1 MQYVTVSLLGL
12 DSSFV
17 KGCMTDTL
25 GAYRMDGVVA
35 GDYVLTF
42 DMLGY
47 EPERAPVYISGD
59 VKMDVRLN
67 PASEQLGEVTVKGS
81 TFIRQ
86 EDKLL
91 IIPDKVSVKH
101 SVTGYDLLDN
111 LMIPA
116 WMLTAAR
123 GRSFRPKVV

>member
-1 MQYVTVSLLGL
+1 MGKTLSLLLALLLSHGLSLFSQHKITGVVTGGEDEPLQYVTVSLLGL

-25 GAYRMDGVVA
+25 GVYRMDGVVA

-59 VKMDVRLN
+59 VKMDVRSN
-67 PASEQLGEVTVKGS
+67 PASE
-81 TFIRQ
+81 
-86 EDKLL
+86 
-91 IIPDKVSVKH
+91 
-101 SVTGYDLLDN
+101 
-111 LMIPA
+111 
-116 WMLTAAR
+116 
-123 GRSFRPKVV
+123 